1 MRHISHTKKS
11 RKIGTKEAVE
21 TTFYI
26 FTEGKKTEPKYFEGM
41 RALIGQNAA
50 YWDKVRSQ
58 WNTLPC
64 GLVESVH

>member
-26 FTEGKKTEPKYFEGM
+26 FTEGKKTEPKYF
-41 RALIGQNAA
+41 
-50 YWDKVRSQ
+50 
-58 WNTLPC
+58 
-64 GLVESVH
+64 